1 MRCTRIQGTQKGCSR
16 FYSCSL
22 HFLHGFYTGSSDEIV
37 CSGLTGQQ
45 AGSQRKAVAGTALIV
60 GHAPQV
66 SGAACNVQAADDR
79 VVNAVADQRLAG
91 YSVSDAARLL
101 DCRNLRECGCSMK
114 ETAGILCAGD
124 EAELA
129 GALED
134 YCDRLAQRLE
144 WEQKVEQHAR
154 ARAHAIALV
163 AAGRVEPS
171 LCTRPGFYWC
181 PLVMPGKGAAVR
193 QAALPDPEEGYPIPF
208 ADSTLL
214 LPESFPK
221 GDRIAAQEVQVGYGV
236 QRCYT
241 AAFPAV
247 QQTVLIPGGHCIH
260 TILRINDDFSI
271 STEQMEPV
279 RKMAEREGLV
289 FSGQPLTHRIV
300 SLYRETETFRY
311 DDAWFPVEKKA

>member
-1 MRCTRIQGTQKGCSR
+1 MKIGTLSRMTGFSASGIR
-16 FYSCSL
+16 FYEEAGLL
-22 HFLHGFYTGSSDEIV
+22 HPE
-37 CSGLTGQQ
+37 
-45 AGSQRKAVAGTALIV
+45 REGTYR
-60 GHAPQV
+60 
-66 SGAACNVQAADDR
+66 S
-79 VVNAVADQRLAG
+79 

-181 PLVMPGKGAAVR
+181 PLVMPGKGAAAR

-247 QQTVLIPGGHCIH
+247 PQKVLIPGGHCIH